1 MEHLTFAASFE
12 VKEMQGEGAGAF
24 EGYASTFGNVDHV
37 NDVIEKGAY
46 KATIEKFKANGSK
59 MPLLYQHNTGDVRG
73 VITYMA
79 EDVKGLHVQ
88 GRLLKTERG
97 QELREMLKEGAIRKM
112 SIGFMP
118 KLYEYDQGGDIRV
131 LKEID
136 LFEVSMVTFPAN
148 EAAVVTNVKSLPDNE
163 REFEKMLRQAG
174 YSQNQAKAITCHGFK
189 AAKQSRDAGALSQCD
204 AEAVG
209 QLAKSLDGVS
219 ELLAQLIGASR
230 NGEHRT

>member
-12 VKEMQGEGAGAF
+12 IKEMQGDGAGVF
-24 EGYASTFGNVDHV
+24 EGYASTFGNIDSV

-46 KATIEKFKANGSK
+46 RKTIATYKSNGSK
-59 MPLLYQHNTGDVRG
+59 MPLLFQHNTSDVRG
-73 VITYMA
+73 VITAMD
-79 EDVKGLHVQ
+79 EDDKGLYVR
-88 GRLLKTERG
+88 GSLLKTERG
-97 QELREMLKEGAIRKM
+97 NELREMLTMGAIRKM

-118 KLYEYDQGGDIRV
+118 KLYEYDQGGELRI

-148 EAAVVTNVKSLPDNE
+148 DKADVTYVKSLPESE

-189 AAKQSRDAGALSQCD
+189 AATQKRDVSELNQRD
-204 AEAVG
+204 AEAVVK
-209 QLAKSLDGVS
+209 LATALDGVS
-219 ELLAQLIGASR
+219 ELLAQLKGASC